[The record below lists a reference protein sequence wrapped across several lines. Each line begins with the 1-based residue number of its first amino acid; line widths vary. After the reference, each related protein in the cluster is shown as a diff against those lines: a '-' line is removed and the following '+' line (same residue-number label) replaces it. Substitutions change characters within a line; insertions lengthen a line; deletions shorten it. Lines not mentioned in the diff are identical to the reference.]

1 MDRSKIKKII
11 YIALIIRLILLFITA
26 SHPDITN
33 HLDWGQKLWQY
44 GPKIFY
50 EQIFWSV
57 SWPNQPPASI
67 LLFGLIYKIYS
78 LIFSF
83 FSTINQ
89 SIPLFPS
96 KIIPIL
102 EANLYIWLTKIPFIL
117 SDILIGFFIY
127 KIVKILKNS
136 KTAMVGM
143 TIWLFNPAIIYNST
157 IWGQTDSLINLFIII
172 SIYFFIQK
180 KYFGWLFFYLFSLY
194 FKLSLLIYLPI
205 YFVISLSLIKQNKNI
220 FIDISKAFVLWL
232 ILLFIHNLPF
242 KMDGKNFYQWI
253 IYIYKTKVFDRQ
265 GDMLTGNAFNLWT
278 IVYSINL
285 SIKKDQLLYFFKTST
300 LSYLLVSICYLFSVI
315 NAYKTKKIISS
326 LFLVSFFIFLF
337 FTNIHERY
345 LYPIFP
351 LMSIITVIN
360 PKIISFKKY
369 GLISLIHLL
378 NLYNLWFYPN
388 IDILKNILIF
398 DNFLVP
404 RILSFVL
411 IYLYFDIF
419 YKIMSNKYESQI

>member
-11 YIALIIRLILLFITA
+11 YLSLFLRLILLFISS
-26 SHPDITN
+26 SHPDIGN

-44 GPKIFY
+44 GPKKFY
-50 EQIFWSV
+50 EQIFWAV

-78 LIFSF
+78 LAFSF
-83 FSTINQ
+83 FTSINQ
-89 SIPLFPS
+89 SMSLFPS

-102 EANLYIWLTKIPFIL
+102 ETNLYTWLMKLPFIL

-127 KIVKILKNS
+127 KIIKILKNS
-136 KTAMVGM
+136 KIAFWGM
-143 TIWLFNPAIIYNST
+143 TIWLFNPATIYNST
-157 IWGQTDSLINLFIII
+157 IWGQTDPLINLFIII
-172 SIYFFIQK
+172 SVYFFIQK
-180 KYFGWLFFYLFSLY
+180 KYFGWMFFYLTSLY

-205 YFVISLSLIKQNKNI
+205 YFVISLSLIKQNKDI
-220 FIDISKAFVLWL
+220 FLHLSKALILWL
-232 ILLFIHNLPF
+232 FLLFLQNLPF
-242 KMDGKNFYQWI
+242 IMDGKNFYQWI

-265 GDMLTGNAFNLWT
+265 GDMLSGNAFNLWT
-278 IVYSINL
+278 VLYSIDL
-285 SIKKDQLLYFFKTST
+285 SLAKDHLFYFIKTST
-300 LSYLLVSICYLFSVI
+300 LSYLLVSNCYLFSLI
-315 NAYKTKKIISS
+315 YAYKTKKIISP

-345 LYPIFP
+345 LYPVFP

-360 PKIISFKKY
+360 PKIISLRKY
-369 GLISLIHLL
+369 SLISLIHIL
-378 NLYNLWFYPN
+378 NLYNLWFYPHLE
-388 IDILKNILIF
+388 ILKNLLVF
-398 DNFLVP
+398 ENFFLA

-419 YKIMSNKYESQI
+419 YKIMSTKYESQV

>member
-1 MDRSKIKKII
+1 MDRSKTKKII
-11 YIALIIRLILLFITA
+11 FIALFLRLILLLISS
-26 SHPDITN
+26 SHPDIGN

-50 EQIFWSV
+50 EQIFWAV

-78 LIFSF
+78 LTFSF
-83 FSTINQ
+83 FSSINQ

-102 EANLYIWLTKIPFIL
+102 ETNLYTWLIKLPFIF
-117 SDILIGFFIY
+117 SDILIGVFIY
-127 KIVKILKNS
+127 KIVNILKNS
-136 KTAMVGM
+136 KLALIAM

-180 KYFGWLFFYLFSLY
+180 KYFGWFFFYLFSLY

-205 YFVISLSLIKQNKNI
+205 YFVISISLIKQNKNI
-220 FIDISKAFVLWL
+220 FIDISKAFILWL
-232 ILLFIHNLPF
+232 IFLFLHNLPF
-242 KMDGKNFYQWI
+242 IMDGKNFYQWI

-265 GDMLTGNAFNLWT
+265 GNMLSGNAFNLWT
-278 IVYSINL
+278 FLFSINL
-285 SIKKDQLLYFFKTST
+285 SLTKDHFLYFFKTSS
-300 LSYLLVSICYLFSVI
+300 LSYLLVSTCYLLSLFY
-315 NAYKTKKIISS
+315 AFKTKKIISS

-369 GLISLIHLL
+369 ILISLIHVL
-378 NLYNLWFYPN
+378 NLYNLWFYPHIN
-388 IDILKNILIF
+388 ILKNILIF
-398 DNFLVP
+398 ENFLLP

-411 IYLYFDIF
+411 IYLFFDIF
-419 YKIMSNKYESQI
+419 YKIISNKHEHQV

>member
-1 MDRSKIKKII
+1 MDRSKTKKII
-11 YIALIIRLILLFITA
+11 FIALFLRLILLLISS
-26 SHPDITN
+26 SHPDIGN

-50 EQIFWSV
+50 EQIFWAV

-78 LIFSF
+78 LTFSF
-83 FSTINQ
+83 FSSINQ

-102 EANLYIWLTKIPFIL
+102 ETNLYNWLIKLPFIF
-117 SDILIGFFIY
+117 SDILIGVFIY
-127 KIVKILKNS
+127 KIVNILKNS
-136 KTAMVGM
+136 KLALIAM

-180 KYFGWLFFYLFSLY
+180 KYFGWFFFYLFSLY

-205 YFVISLSLIKQNKNI
+205 YFVISISLIKQNKNI
-220 FIDISKAFVLWL
+220 FIDISKAFILWL
-232 ILLFIHNLPF
+232 IFLFLHNLPF
-242 KMDGKNFYQWI
+242 IMDGKNFYQWI

-265 GDMLTGNAFNLWT
+265 GNMLSGNAFNLWT
-278 IVYSINL
+278 FLFSINL
-285 SIKKDQLLYFFKTST
+285 SLTKDHFLYFFKTSS
-300 LSYLLVSICYLFSVI
+300 LSYLLVSTCYLLSLFY
-315 NAYKTKKIISS
+315 AFKTKKIISS

-369 GLISLIHLL
+369 ILISLIHVL
-378 NLYNLWFYPN
+378 NLYNLWFYPHIN
-388 IDILKNILIF
+388 ILKNILIF
-398 DNFLVP
+398 ENFLLP

-411 IYLYFDIF
+411 IYLFFDIF
-419 YKIMSNKYESQI
+419 YKIISNKHEHQV